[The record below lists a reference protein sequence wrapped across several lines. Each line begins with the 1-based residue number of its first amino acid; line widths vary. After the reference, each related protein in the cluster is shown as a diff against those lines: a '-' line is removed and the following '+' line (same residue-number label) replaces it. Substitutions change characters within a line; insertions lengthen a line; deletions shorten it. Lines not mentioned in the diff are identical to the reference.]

1 MSMRESDVDHP
12 GYRISELERI
22 ANNIFREGIVKEAN
36 YQEQR
41 LRVQTEGILTN
52 WIPWAKQ
59 RWYKDMSWWAPEV
72 DEQVQIMSFS
82 GDPSQGIVIFSLD
95 RDMFPAKAD
104 KPTIYRQ
111 DFADGSYFR
120 HDRETGETHVYA
132 VGDLYLVGKN
142 VRINPPDYVP
152 IEFN

>member
-1 MSMRESDVDHP
+1 MNTNHENAHQDYL
-12 GYRISELERI
+12 GGELSRI
-22 ANNIFREGIVKEAN
+22 ANNIFREGVVKEAN
-36 YQEQR
+36 YVEQR
-41 LRVQTEGILTN
+41 LRVQTEALLTD
-52 WIPWAKQ
+52 WIPWAKV
-59 RWYKDMSWWAPEV
+59 RWHKDMDWWAPEV
-72 DEQVQIMSFS
+72 DEQVQIFSPS
-82 GDPSQGIVIFSLD
+82 GDPAQGVVVFSLD

-142 VRINPPDYVP
+142 VQINPHDYVP